1 MKRIEAFIQSDRL
14 QVVLTAMKKIGV
26 NGITVIGARGQGEGL
41 RPLVEVSR
49 GTMRQVAEFN
59 SIETIVTIVDEQKVQ
74 EVMSAIANAAS
85 TGSKGDGKIF
95 VSPVDEAMDIGTK
108 KKVSTT

>member
-1 MKRIEAFIQSDRL
+1 
-14 QVVLTAMKKIGV
+14 MKKIEV
-26 NGITVIGARGQGEGL
+26 SGITVIGARGQGEGL

-59 SIETIVTIVDEQKVQ
+59 SIEIIVTIADDQKVQ

-85 TGSKGDGKIF
+85 AGSKGDGKIF
-95 VSPVDEAMDIGTK
+95 VSSVDEAMDIRSK
-108 KKVSTT
+108 KKISTT